1 MYEIGLGPESETC
14 FLCLIRKLEVLQMII
29 GQQDRQKIATSLIFG
44 FKMKGFWP
52 PKRRTGTQNDLVRNN
67 RDSYRSPQRESS
79 SEQQFHW
86 MPLNATDS
94 LVLWESY
101 GILQNDW
108 LNELRTL
115 YPWPLFLI
123 APWAASPGF
132 VPACE
137 QKVELNDPG
146 HSTAGKWDTPQW
158 HHWECRVTG
167 CNWGNYLQL
176 SSAIQIIQLPALV
189 FMETWNET
197 AMNQLPLAPTSL
209 PSGLGLPCH
218 LRNCSTPANA
228 RIQESLGSTCHTKSM
243 RFATKGP
250 WHNKR
255 KTLQNC

>member
-108 LNELRTL
+108 LNEL
-115 YPWPLFLI
+115 
-123 APWAASPGF
+123 
-132 VPACE
+132 
-137 QKVELNDPG
+137 
-146 HSTAGKWDTPQW
+146 
-158 HHWECRVTG
+158 
-167 CNWGNYLQL
+167 QL